1 MDKILI
7 ILDKINVNN
16 KLMIDDIQSLIKAK
30 GVEIFYVSLVEIPL
44 QYPIDTENEY
54 FKKDFENAEQSLK
67 SFESELNIKRIPKSR
82 KSGGLL
88 KVRDVSYGIIEQ
100 TSLNSIDLVIVPEK
114 IIQSNS
120 NRFSKESYL
129 SKIINSL
136 NSSIMIWRG
145 QE

>member
-120 NRFSKESYL
+120 NRFNKESYL